1 MEEAVI
7 FDPTQETW
15 RIGTEDPT
23 ALNATVPG
31 DPIEHWIA
39 DFDDLRDDNAANDIA
54 RARLASAAPDMAR
67 VLLAVEW
74 KLRTWC
80 PSCEE
85 YEEHGPDCSLDAALR
100 KAGCR

>member
-1 MEEAVI
+1 MSLLDEYRSRAITDAEELA
-7 FDPTQETW
+7 
-15 RIGTEDPT
+15 
-23 ALNATVPG
+23 ALRAQ
-31 DPIEHWIA
+31 
-39 DFDDLRDDNAANDIA
+39 RDE
-54 RARLASAAPDMAR
+54 LVR